1 MSYFVVTLI
10 TFLFPVGVLAIG
22 ALDVFANRNA
32 GLSRTLFGIFL
43 FTLLS
48 FFLFNLMT
56 EVEMGAFQIY
66 GFVIFMPFSMFAAPI
81 LLMYQT
87 SLMGKKDKLL
97 GRGATY
103 VHLIPALYSLTIL
116 VIGLFIFKT
125 EEVNE
130 ILTIQKLNT
139 QVVSKN
145 IARWVLVS
153 AHIVWYVQLFVYN
166 KKIQKVYAVQR
177 RKFGKFYAEY
187 EERNEQLMLRQVLIL
202 ILVGVYDLMFWVVC
216 VRDPLLLIISNIIF
230 GLLMGYLIISGR
242 EQIDKKK
249 YRMYKLSSHEDEIA
263 GNLLAANAHKK
274 RIKSIKK
281 DR

>member
-1 MSYFVVTLI
+1 
-10 TFLFPVGVLAIG
+10 
-22 ALDVFANRNA
+22 
-32 GLSRTLFGIFL
+32 
-43 FTLLS
+43 
-48 FFLFNLMT
+48 
-56 EVEMGAFQIY
+56 MGTFQIY

-116 VIGLFIFKT
+116 IVGLFIFQT

-153 AHIVWYVQLFVYN
+153 AHIVWYIQLFVYN
-166 KKIQKVYAVQR
+166 KKIQKTIKTR
-177 RKFGKFYAEY
+177 IRII
-187 EERNEQLMLRQVLIL
+187 VLIHMQP
-202 ILVGVYDLMFWVVC
+202 IKTVQNGKSIFINT
-216 VRDPLLLIISNIIF
+216 PLLF
-230 GLLMGYLIISGR
+230 
-242 EQIDKKK
+242 
-249 YRMYKLSSHEDEIA
+249 H
-263 GNLLAANAHKK
+263 HCF
-274 RIKSIKK
+274 
-281 DR
+281 